1 MKLCIRNGMVI
12 SPANKLEQL
21 ADIYIEDG
29 IITAITNP
37 GERNFYGE
45 YKEISASGKWVVP
58 GLIDLHVH
66 FREPGFEYK
75 EDIESG
81 CRAAAKGGFTTVCP
95 MPNTKPA
102 IDNPELVA
110 YVAKK
115 AMEANGVAV
124 LPIGAITLGQEGN
137 ELCDF
142 EAMKNAPGSIYALSE
157 DGKSVMDSQIMK
169 QAMEK
174 AKDLNLPIFS
184 HTEDRELAQGGV
196 MNEGETAR
204 SLGLCGIPSEAEE
217 IIAIRDILLA
227 KNTGCQLHLC
237 HISTKGSVEL
247 IRQAKYYGIPVTAE
261 TAPHYFLLTDKDVIK
276 EGQETKSKRLKADPN
291 WKMNPPL
298 RSEEDRLEIIK
309 GLKDGTIDV
318 IATDH
323 APHHSEEKAKTFQEA
338 PFGIIGLE
346 TSFALSFT
354 SLVKTGI
361 LSPKE
366 LISRMST
373 TPAEILGID
382 RGVIEVGKTADLA
395 IIDVEKEY
403 EINFDSFAS
412 KSRNTPFM
420 GKKVF
425 GQVCYTMVDGKV
437 IYSLE

>member
-21 ADIYIEDG
+21 ADVYIEDG
-29 IITAITNP
+29 IITGITNP
-37 GERNFYGE
+37 GERNFHGE

-110 YVAKK
+110 FVAKK

-137 ELCDF
+137 ELSDF

-157 DGKSVMDSQIMK
+157 DGKSVMDSQIMM
-169 QAMEK
+169 QAMKK

-184 HTEDRELAQGGV
+184 HTEDRELAKGGV

-204 SLGLCGIPSEAEE
+204 SLGLSGIPSEAEE

-276 EGQETKSKRLKADPN
+276 NGQETGSKRLKADPN

-354 SLVKTGI
+354 ALVKTGI

-366 LISRMST
+366 LISRMSK